1 MTRRAVCHPHEDCPL
16 CGSALCFALHPLP
29 TLPFRLAGSLC
40 QRAQVCRS
48 YSPQRLCDVH
58 AWRVAKL
65 LSHFILEKQSC
76 RLIAGNSRSTKYPVQ
91 IRPLDM
97 ARRLASPYQYRQLQ
111 VFRVASP

>member
-1 MTRRAVCHPHEDCPL
+1 MKEALTKSCLIVEEEAKEREEIRRQIARE
-16 CGSALCFALHPLP
+16 
-29 TLPFRLAGSLC
+29 
-40 QRAQVCRS
+40 RAKARGQNPDELS
-48 YSPQRLCDVH
+48 YSTEIL
-58 AWRVAKL
+58 KL
-65 LSHFILEKQSC
+65 NNFILEKQSC